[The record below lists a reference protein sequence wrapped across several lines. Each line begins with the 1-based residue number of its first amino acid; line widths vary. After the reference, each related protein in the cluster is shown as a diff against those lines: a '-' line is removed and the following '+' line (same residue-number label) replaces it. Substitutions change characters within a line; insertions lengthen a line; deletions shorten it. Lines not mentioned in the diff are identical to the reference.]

1 MNVTNR
7 LSQAEYWVLSFSG
20 GKDSTALGL
29 EWMKRHQQDPVIY
42 PLDEV
47 IYCDTGTPA
56 SIVGMGLV

>member
-29 EWMKRHQQDPVIY
+29 DWMK
-42 PLDEV
+42 LF
-47 IYCDTGTPA
+47 TATPEW
-56 SIVGMGLV
+56 SFRQW